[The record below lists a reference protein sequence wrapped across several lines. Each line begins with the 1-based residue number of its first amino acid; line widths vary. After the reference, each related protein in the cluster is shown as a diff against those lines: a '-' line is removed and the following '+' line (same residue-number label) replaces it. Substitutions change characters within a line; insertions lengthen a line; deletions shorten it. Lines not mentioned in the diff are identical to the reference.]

1 MAKQTTPQVPPQA
14 NMVTPGSEFEGT
26 LRTDD
31 NIRVSGKVTGSLHAG
46 GKIVVAPE
54 GRVEGDVHADVA
66 DIAGHVKGDLRI
78 KTCLLLTSTA
88 RVEGTIT
95 TGRLIVEEG
104 AEFDGECTM
113 GRLKA
118 SGDNALNLTIVAP
131 EPVHA

>member
-1 MAKQTTPQVPPQA
+1 MAKQTTTQAAPQA

-31 NIRVSGKVTGSLHAG
+31 NIRVGGKVKGSLHAG
-46 GKIVVAPE
+46 GKVIVAPE

-66 DIAGHVKGDLRI
+66 DVAGHVKGDLRI
-78 KTCLLLTSTA
+78 KTRLLLTSTA

-118 SGDNALNLTIVAP
+118 SGENALNLKKAAL
-131 EPVHA
+131 ESANA

>member
-1 MAKQTTPQVPPQA
+1 MAKQTTSQVAPQA

-31 NIRVSGKVTGSLHAG
+31 NIRVGGKVKGSLHAG
-46 GKIVVAPE
+46 GKVIVASE

-66 DIAGHVKGDLRI
+66 DIAGHVTGDLHV
-78 KTCLLLTSTA
+78 KTRLLLTSTA
-88 RVEGTIT
+88 RVAGTIS

-118 SGDNALNLTIVAP
+118 SGENALNLKQAAP
-131 EPVHA
+131 EPAHA